1 MSQTSQRTDGYIGR
15 LQKKLN
21 VSELADFRRQMNKDK
36 PPLPGRVPKGN
47 DLSQEGVECR
57 RAFLRKEGCCPEM
70 LCKDLPGIEPEQLKG
85 AIENSIGCVS
95 IPVGV
100 IGPLRVTGLYANG
113 DYFVPFAT
121 TEGALVASYHRGAHV
136 VSRNGGVT
144 SLCVSESI
152 SRAPAF
158 TFDSIVDAGIFI
170 AWSMKQLDTFKSL
183 AAETTR
189 HGKLVEI
196 SQTLNSN
203 TAFLTFDYETA
214 DAAGQNMVTVAT
226 ERVCRW
232 IVANTP
238 VKPVHWYVEGN
249 FSGDK
254 KATMLSFISHRGRKV
269 VAEAEVAA
277 ADVKRFLHSTPEAMV
292 EYYRVSNIGAIQSG
306 SIGVH
311 GHYANALAAIFLC
324 TGQDVACLAEAS
336 VGITT
341 MQVRPNGNLYV
352 SVSLPNLTVGTVGG
366 GTFLP
371 GARDALRMLDCE
383 GSGKAC
389 KFAEICAAAV
399 LAGEV
404 SIIAAMTVGDF
415 AKAHTTFRHDAAQS
429 RQADHE

>member
-1 MSQTSQRTDGYIGR
+1 MSQTSRRTAGYIGH
-15 LQKKLN
+15 LKKRLN
-21 VSELADFRRQMNKDK
+21 VSKLAELRKQLEEDK
-36 PPLPGRVPKGN
+36 SPLPKRVPRGN
-47 DLSQEGVECR
+47 DLSQEGVERR
-57 RAFLRKEGCCPEM
+57 RAFLREEGCCPEM
-70 LCKDLPGIEPEQLKG
+70 LCKDLPEIEPEQLKG
-85 AIENSIGCVS
+85 VIENSIGYTS

-100 IGPLRVTGLYANG
+100 IGPLRVRGLYAAG

-121 TEGALVASYHRGAHV
+121 TEGALVASYHRGAYV

-158 TFDSIVDAGIFI
+158 TFDSIIEAGIFI
-170 AWSMKQLDTFKSL
+170 EWTMTQLDTFKSL

-189 HGKLVEI
+189 HGELIEI

-203 TAFLTFDYETA
+203 TVFLSFDYETA

-232 IVANTP
+232 IVENTP
-238 VKPVHWYVEGN
+238 VKPMHWYVEGN

-269 VAEAEVAA
+269 VAEAELAA
-277 ADVKRFLHSTPEAMV
+277 VDVKRFLHSTPEAMV
-292 EYYRVSNIGAIQSG
+292 EYYRVSNMGAIQSG
-306 SIGVH
+306 SIGVQ
-311 GHYANALAAIFLC
+311 GQYANALAAIFLC
-324 TGQDVACLAEAS
+324 TGQDVACLSEAS
-336 VGITT
+336 VGVTT

-383 GSGKAC
+383 GSGNAS
-389 KFAEICAAAV
+389 KFAEICGAAV

-404 SIIAAMTVGDF
+404 SIIAAMTGGDF
-415 AKAHTTFRHDAAQS
+415 AKAHTIFRANAVKPQPS
-429 RQADHE
+429 